1 MNSFILSNYKRYFF
15 LKSMATFVQWH
26 FQPAEACD
34 SRCEKKRKLEKRK
47 LEKRKKILEKIK
59 INSNLQDTVDFNFIL
74 GKIKAESQD
83 LGKCADVYTTWKY
96 DISSNQN
103 TDFSLITNFLNRTG
117 INWDDLIDLARNIP
131 NPKTIPSAPFMDYRK
146 KHASGENNQSG
157 CSAKVNTLNVNDFL
171 FSGRWGKTIY
181 IGHFTKNRR

>member
-1 MNSFILSNYKRYFF
+1 
-15 LKSMATFVQWH
+15 MATFVQWH

-83 LGKCADVYTTWKY
+83 LGKSADVYTTWK
-96 DISSNQN
+96 
-103 TDFSLITNFLNRTG
+103 
-117 INWDDLIDLARNIP
+117 
-131 NPKTIPSAPFMDYRK
+131 
-146 KHASGENNQSG
+146 
-157 CSAKVNTLNVNDFL
+157 
-171 FSGRWGKTIY
+171 
-181 IGHFTKNRR
+181 